1 MAAECPLG
9 PGAQNPRRRW
19 WFGMPLRD
27 DLVVAIRTCH
37 VSYRDSHLHQLTVLP
52 TGRSSLIS
60 TSTGLSLRG
69 IYNYYLVSTKTKS
82 MQVPS
87 MYLVGTRLGS
97 INSVLPFDFGIDETN
112 CD

>member
-1 MAAECPLG
+1 
-9 PGAQNPRRRW
+9 
-19 WFGMPLRD
+19 MPLRD

-60 TSTGLSLRG
+60 WSQPTR
-69 IYNYYLVSTKTKS
+69 YLQLLPGQYQNKS

-87 MYLVGTRLGS
+87 MYLVGARLGS
-97 INSVLPFDFGIDETN
+97 INSVLSFDFGIDETN